1 MEFILMHA
9 MRRGSK
15 TFLKAIF
22 GKSNEQKE
30 ESVWGRLCDINRQ
43 LNEAEARDCSVFTF
57 FYTGDKLSTAPSS
70 SIPPSATNRKGHW
83 P

>member
-1 MEFILMHA
+1 MHA

-22 GKSNEQKE
+22 GKSNEQEE

-57 FYTGDKLSTAPSS
+57 FYQGE
-70 SIPPSATNRKGHW
+70 
-83 P
+83 

>member
-1 MEFILMHA
+1 MHA
-9 MRRGSK
+9 MRGSK

-30 ESVWGRLCDINRQ
+30 ESAWGWLCDTNRQ

-57 FYTGDKLSTAPSS
+57 FYQGE
-70 SIPPSATNRKGHW
+70 
-83 P
+83 